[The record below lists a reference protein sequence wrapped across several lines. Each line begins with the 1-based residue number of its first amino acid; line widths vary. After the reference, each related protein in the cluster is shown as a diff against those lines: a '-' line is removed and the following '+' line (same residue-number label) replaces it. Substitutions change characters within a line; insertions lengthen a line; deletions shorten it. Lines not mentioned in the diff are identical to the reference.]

1 MVFFWGM
8 NHLKGFF
15 FGDESPQGFF
25 LGGMNHL
32 KGFFWGM
39 NHLKIFFGCRDGP
52 TQELLSN
59 LSFVKRGMV
68 DGVSFELY
76 PPKFL
81 HSDSSPPKKKDQY
94 FFSWENQKI
103 KKTNLIKFDH
113 ILDQI

>member
-1 MVFFWGM
+1 M
-8 NHLKGFF
+8 NHLK
-15 FGDESPQGFF
+15 GFF

-32 KGFFWGM
+32 KGFFWGDESPQGFFFGDESPQGFFFLGM
-39 NHLKIFFGCRDGP
+39 NHLKIFFLGRDGP

-81 HSDSSPPKKKDQY
+81 HSDSSSQKKGINI
-94 FFSWENQKI
+94 FFLGKSKKI
-103 KKTNLIKFDH
+103 KKNKFD
-113 ILDQI
+113 QI